1 MLDETGVMGLLAT
14 PAQRA
19 VIDQVQALMSFLEGH
34 GHVVMD
40 RIGGRLLV
48 TQHRMSQAAQGA
60 APRILA
66 TPPSSS

>member
-1 MLDETGVMGLLAT
+1 MGLLAT
-14 PAQRA
+14 PAQRE
-19 VIDQVQALMSFLEGH
+19 VIDRVQALMSFLEGH

-48 TQHRMSQAAQGA
+48 TQHRMSGCSRRGA
-60 APRILA
+60 ATPA